1 MHRWCAQSQVSLS
14 QLPSVSRESSN
25 LLQELAAFL
34 RRALSQ
40 QAVVKQ
46 ALYHGL
52 LAVAQADP
60 SSVATATALLL
71 PHLQTYIRPNVCAT
85 LARKQELNVGYS
97 ASFLTVNRFGNPKKY
112 SFSLSI

>member
-40 QAVVKQ
+40 QAAVKQ

-71 PHLQTYIRPNVCAT
+71 PHLQTYIRPNVRTT
-85 LARKQELNVGYS
+85 LAKKQEPNVGYS
-97 ASFLTVNRFGNPKKY
+97 TSILTEISVRSPQKLFI
-112 SFSLSI
+112 FII